1 MVEPILCHMLGVE
14 GRIAISS
21 ASQVLPAKALKSSL
35 NPASKVLATDLSI
48 AIDIE
53 CKDDRHWPRVPWL
66 ARSHAVKVAD
76 DFFLTRFGSFYLR
89 AEVQWTSGRVSEGPG
104 PGCVRRQSSRAK

>member
-1 MVEPILCHMLGVE
+1 
-14 GRIAISS
+14 
-21 ASQVLPAKALKSSL
+21 
-35 NPASKVLATDLSI
+35 
-48 AIDIE
+48 
-53 CKDDRHWPRVPWL
+53 
-66 ARSHAVKVAD
+66 VAD